1 MKTMKTM
8 KHALILIVGLAAL
21 ATADDV
27 RRQDTRLF
35 SIPAQPKAPKT
46 TPGRLSIL
54 PVSLS
59 SASASASP
67 APTTIGN
74 ITGSAPPPN
83 ETILYVAMCLI
94 CAKKEKKMAD
104 SSSTVTTLTSGAS
117 QTTTS
122 GSGSA
127 STSSSATSVSKLG
140 PSTGTQSQTSNP
152 AAAPTVANYV
162 AGLATLAGLAVA
174 M

>member
-1 MKTMKTM
+1 MKTIKY
-8 KHALILIVGLAAL
+8 ALIPIVGLAAL
-21 ATADDV
+21 ATADDI

-35 SIPAQPKAPKT
+35 SIPPQPTAPDT

-54 PVSLS
+54 PVSLP

-67 APTTIGN
+67 APTTIGH

-83 ETILYVAMCLI
+83 GTIV
-94 CAKKEKKMAD
+94 
-104 SSSTVTTLTSGAS
+104 TVTTPTSGAS

-122 GSGSA
+122 GSGSGSGSA
-127 STSSSATSVSKLG
+127 SASSSTTTSGSKAG

-162 AGLATLAGLAVA
+162 AGLAALVGLAVA